1 MAFLHGQ
8 RLRVAA
14 RESQGSPARSGQ
26 VTKTTNSRGRHG
38 QPIWPQLSTRWPA
51 TGVTVDA

>member
-1 MAFLHGQ
+1 MAFLRGQ

-14 RESQGSPARSGQ
+14 RESQGSPARSDQ

-38 QPIWPQLSTRWPA
+38 QPIWP
-51 TGVTVDA
+51 